1 VFTATSSK
9 TKLLVLTLRMSD
21 AALNCNGTLME
32 LLPELAVK
40 TADCVVDT
48 EDIFAVNW
56 AAAAFACTFTVAG
69 TMTAALLLARL
80 TVTAPIDDPEDS
92 FTVQI
97 SFTVPLSG
105 VSVLQ

>member
-1 VFTATSSK
+1 MAPDNVNPVPVSAAALTITGSVPVDVKVTDCVAVVFTAMSSK

-48 EDIFAVNW
+48 EDIFAVN
-56 AAAAFACTFTVAG
+56 
-69 TMTAALLLARL
+69 
-80 TVTAPIDDPEDS
+80 
-92 FTVQI
+92 
-97 SFTVPLSG
+97 
-105 VSVLQ
+105 